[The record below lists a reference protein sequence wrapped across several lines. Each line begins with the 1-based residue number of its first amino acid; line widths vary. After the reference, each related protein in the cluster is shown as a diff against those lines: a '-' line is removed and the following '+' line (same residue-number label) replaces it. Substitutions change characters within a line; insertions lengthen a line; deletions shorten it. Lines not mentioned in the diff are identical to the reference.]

1 MAQHAGGIWRS
12 STAKGTEPRSVRR
25 STTEISRDS
34 VALQRAIADPSLA
47 SNLSVQVLQRT
58 LGNRAVGRLLQPKL
72 TIGQP
77 NDKYEQEADRVADQV
92 MRSIASPG
100 NEASRPS
107 ITPISAEV
115 VPRAARSAD
124 GIVTGPVGPSFEH
137 ALGQSG
143 SGHPLADSVR
153 TSMERAFGSD
163 FGGVRVHTSAA
174 ADEMS
179 RSVNARAFTVG
190 QDIYFSG
197 DAFRPESAEGRRL
210 LAHELTHT
218 VQQREAGSTT
228 ALASIR
234 LQRAF
239 REAWEAAE
247 PATRRPAWFGLIP
260 RVPGKNLPVIIRLAN
275 EYASRKKPS
284 QLGEIQSALFTLK
297 NLAERVDSYIS
308 VHSVKGDHPE
318 TVEAFT
324 KFKNTIGAEISG
336 LESRL
341 APVAETDDI
350 RVDPL
355 WAHSVG
361 DGKPAARIPA
371 VEPSVETTIHDGK
384 PVPAGEDDDDWSTEP
399 SLSDSRPTT
408 SGLEGKPAV
417 EENNKRTGTKYDAVN
432 AFTSLNFNVFG
443 PSDEQSTKKVSTLA
457 FKRLSY
463 AENAIQ
469 HAKSVFKHGAG
480 NQKEAL
486 LKTSFNS
493 NYRTEVIQNDCYWEV
508 SDTVKWF
515 VRENRQAFTAAKA
528 EFTRAGNCNEH
539 ADVAFDYLNV
549 VAKGEMI
556 LEASKNGLD
565 HAFVLIGDPRRN
577 KNDEKDTVVAD
588 PWPNKAYGM
597 LWTDHFAH
605 CKPTDLEVQREQ
617 TANGNNMRDVILSGI
632 SLTDAGQNR
641 IKKMDTVL
649 ETNDKIEND
658 EIWDQDEVFQE
669 GKRTR
674 YEVDL

>member
-1 MAQHAGGIWRS
+1 MAQQAGGIWRS

-34 VALQRAIADPSLA
+34 VALQRALADPSLA
-47 SNLSVQVLQRT
+47 SCLSVQVLQQT
-58 LGNRAVGRLLQPKL
+58 VGNRAVGRLLQPKL

-100 NEASRPS
+100 TESSRPS
-107 ITPISAEV
+107 ITPISTEV
-115 VPRAARSAD
+115 VPRTAMSAD
-124 GIVTGPVGPSFEH
+124 GIVTGPVGASFEH
-137 ALGQSG
+137 TLGQSG
-143 SGHPLADSVR
+143 SGRPLADSVR
-153 TSMERAFGSD
+153 TSMERAFGAE

-234 LQRAF
+234 LQCTF

-275 EYASRKKPS
+275 EYATRKKPS
-284 QLGEIQSALFTLK
+284 QLSEIQSALFTLK
-297 NLAERVDSYIS
+297 NLAERVDSYLN

-371 VEPSVETTIHDGK
+371 VEPS
-384 PVPAGEDDDDWSTEP
+384 GE
-399 SLSDSRPTT
+399 
-408 SGLEGKPAV
+408 PAV
-417 EENNKRTGTKYDAVN
+417 KAAEKLTGTKYDAVN
-432 AFTSLNFNVFG
+432 AFTPLNFNGIG
-443 PSDEQSTKKVSTLA
+443 PSDEQSTKKVSALA

-463 AENAIQ
+463 AEKAIQ
-469 HAKSVFKHGAG
+469 HAKSVFKYGAG

-549 VAKGEMI
+549 VARGEMI
-556 LEASKNGLD
+556 LEASKNDLD
-565 HAFVLIGDPRRN
+565 HAFVLIGDPRRTQ
-577 KNDEKDTVVAD
+577 NDEEATVVAD

-605 CKPTDLEVQREQ
+605 CKPTDLEVQREKEADG
-617 TANGNNMRDVILSGI
+617 TNVRDVILSGI
-632 SLTDAGQNR
+632 SLNEKGQKR
-641 IKKMDTVL
+641 IKTVDTDL

-658 EIWDQDEVFQE
+658 GIWDQDEVFRE

-674 YEVDL
+674 YEPDL